1 MRQVV
6 VAMSAAV
13 VLLLAGCSDDGGNPV
28 PGPAPGQAKV
38 DVDTPDLRALRQEA
52 GVEKARVVVYHRP
65 RQYRATYYAEAQPL
79 DGGLLSAGALS
90 ALTGP
95 GPKFLY
101 LWMP

>member
-1 MRQVV
+1 MPDAIELARQ
-6 VAMSAAV
+6 A
-13 VLLLAGCSDDGGNPV
+13 
-28 PGPAPGQAKV
+28 
-38 DVDTPDLRALRQEA
+38 A

-79 DGGLLSAGALS
+79 DGGVLSAGALG